1 MNLWERYINYYITNF
16 SKLNQEETE
25 ELPFLRNK
33 LFITILIVAF
43 PICILSYIPSIIVS
57 LLTNAKVI
65 AIFDTLSMA
74 MLTFIF
80 VTKNVD
86 IAVKK
91 ILFSTV
97 FYVLSI
103 ILFIYLGT
111 NGPSV
116 VMIFCLSILITLYNG
131 SKAGYISLAF
141 NSVIYLIFLAIF
153 PVQLNHIQFFKS
165 LDYDSWIGIA
175 VNLIAFNAL
184 AVLAVA
190 SLVEHLNQSFL
201 QEKQLQEML
210 RKESHDLLHAKQRA
224 EESDRLKSAFL
235 SNMSHEIRTPMN
247 GILGFSSLL
256 SNVDLS
262 EKDRNLYIEMIRKS
276 GDRMLN
282 IINEIVDISKIESG
296 LVKVKLIEENLNEHL
311 GYVYDLLK
319 QEAERK
325 GLILTY
331 ECGFQQQEAISKT
344 DSEKLF
350 AVLVNLVKNA
360 IKYTKSGS
368 VEFGYRLNNSSFAL
382 NDKIPEL
389 LFFVK
394 DTGIGIP
401 VNRQNAIFERF
412 IQADIADVQAR
423 EGAGLGLSIAKSYVE
438 LLGGKIWVESEINQ
452 GSTFYFTHPFL
463 NEKITGAKTPENLAV
478 ESNEKQRLF
487 KILLAEDDEMS
498 SVLIKKMVEKISS
511 EVIHVFTGHDAVEAC
526 RNNPDLDLIL
536 MDIKMPDLNGY
547 EATRQIRQFNED
559 IVIIAQ
565 TAFGFSK
572 DYIKAK
578 EAGCTDYISK
588 PINRNKLLAL
598 INMHLLRA
606 K

>member
-1 MNLWERYINYYITNF
+1 
-16 SKLNQEETE
+16 
-25 ELPFLRNK
+25 
-33 LFITILIVAF
+33 
-43 PICILSYIPSIIVS
+43 
-57 LLTNAKVI
+57 
-65 AIFDTLSMA
+65 
-74 MLTFIF
+74 
-80 VTKNVD
+80 
-86 IAVKK
+86 
-91 ILFSTV
+91 
-97 FYVLSI
+97 
-103 ILFIYLGT
+103 
-111 NGPSV
+111 
-116 VMIFCLSILITLYNG
+116 
-131 SKAGYISLAF
+131 
-141 NSVIYLIFLAIF
+141 
-153 PVQLNHIQFFKS
+153 
-165 LDYDSWIGIA
+165 
-175 VNLIAFNAL
+175 
-184 AVLAVA
+184 
-190 SLVEHLNQSFL
+190 
-201 QEKQLQEML
+201 ML

-438 LLGGKIWVESEINQ
+438 LLGGKIWVESEISQ

>member
-131 SKAGYISLAF
+131 SKAGYISLVF

-165 LDYDSWIGIA
+165 LDYVSWIGIA

-201 QEKQLQEML
+201 QEKQLQ
-210 RKESHDLLHAKQRA
+210 
-224 EESDRLKSAFL
+224 
-235 SNMSHEIRTPMN
+235 
-247 GILGFSSLL
+247 
-256 SNVDLS
+256 
-262 EKDRNLYIEMIRKS
+262 
-276 GDRMLN
+276 
-282 IINEIVDISKIESG
+282 
-296 LVKVKLIEENLNEHL
+296 
-311 GYVYDLLK
+311 
-319 QEAERK
+319 
-325 GLILTY
+325 
-331 ECGFQQQEAISKT
+331 
-344 DSEKLF
+344 
-350 AVLVNLVKNA
+350 
-360 IKYTKSGS
+360 
-368 VEFGYRLNNSSFAL
+368 
-382 NDKIPEL
+382 
-389 LFFVK
+389 
-394 DTGIGIP
+394 
-401 VNRQNAIFERF
+401 
-412 IQADIADVQAR
+412 
-423 EGAGLGLSIAKSYVE
+423 
-438 LLGGKIWVESEINQ
+438 
-452 GSTFYFTHPFL
+452 
-463 NEKITGAKTPENLAV
+463 
-478 ESNEKQRLF
+478 
-487 KILLAEDDEMS
+487 
-498 SVLIKKMVEKISS
+498 
-511 EVIHVFTGHDAVEAC
+511 
-526 RNNPDLDLIL
+526 
-536 MDIKMPDLNGY
+536 
-547 EATRQIRQFNED
+547 
-559 IVIIAQ
+559 
-565 TAFGFSK
+565 
-572 DYIKAK
+572 
-578 EAGCTDYISK
+578 
-588 PINRNKLLAL
+588 
-598 INMHLLRA
+598 
-606 K
+606 